1 MMDVPLL
8 RICGVS
14 ILKPFFCVFEICR
27 AAFYRNTPQA
37 ELAFIRK
44 GKKKVEGAES
54 KAKLYSL
61 QPAI

>member
-1 MMDVPLL
+1 MFLCYESAGFL
-8 RICGVS
+8 S
-14 ILKPFFCVFEICR
+14 WNLFFCVFEICR